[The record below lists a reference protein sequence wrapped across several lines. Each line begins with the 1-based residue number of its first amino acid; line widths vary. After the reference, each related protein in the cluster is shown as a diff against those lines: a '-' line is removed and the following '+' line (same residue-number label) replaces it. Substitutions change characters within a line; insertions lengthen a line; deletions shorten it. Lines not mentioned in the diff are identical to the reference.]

1 MSRTEQS
8 ESRTGHEKDRTSRI
22 VQISSAESL
31 ELEDMAQ
38 AFGARIP
45 ASVAPFHISFSAHGG
60 ASRPLV

>member
-8 ESRTGHEKDRTSRI
+8 ESRTGHEEGRTSRI
-22 VQISSAESL
+22 GRIASAETL

-45 ASVAPFHISFSAHGG
+45 ASVAPFHMSFSAHGG
-60 ASRPLV
+60 ASRPLI

>member
-8 ESRTGHEKDRTSRI
+8 ESRTGHEQDRTSRI
-22 VQISSAESL
+22 SRTAFAETL

-60 ASRPLV
+60 AQRPLI